1 MRLLIVVSLLFV
13 ITACGWQL
21 RGVMPLPA
29 ELQVLHLNSKASH
42 SFNQQL
48 RLQLEFNNVLLVSQ
62 ADDAPTQLWI
72 DEFAIERRALAIA
85 SNGRVSEYE
94 LNGRLS
100 GRILRPDTDQEIDLF
115 LPARRTYRNDVDNV
129 VGTANEE
136 RVQRQALEQDLIGK
150 LMRRLQAVQFGQVD
164 NSLATP

>member
-1 MRLLIVVSLLFV
+1 MRLLIIVSLFCV

-21 RGVMPLPA
+21 RGVTPLPP
-29 ELQVLHLNSKASH
+29 ELQVLHLNSKASQ

-48 RLQLEFNNVLLVSQ
+48 RLQLEFNNVLLVNQ
-62 ADDAPTQLWI
+62 ADDAPSQLWI
-72 DEFAIERRALAIA
+72 DELLVERRALAIA

-94 LNGRLS
+94 LNARLS
-100 GRILRPDTDQEIDLF
+100 ARLLRPDTDQEIALL
-115 LPARRTYRNDVDNV
+115 LPARRTYRNDIDNV

-150 LMRRLQAVQFGQVD
+150 LMRRLQAVQFGQP
-164 NSLATP
+164 NSSLAAP